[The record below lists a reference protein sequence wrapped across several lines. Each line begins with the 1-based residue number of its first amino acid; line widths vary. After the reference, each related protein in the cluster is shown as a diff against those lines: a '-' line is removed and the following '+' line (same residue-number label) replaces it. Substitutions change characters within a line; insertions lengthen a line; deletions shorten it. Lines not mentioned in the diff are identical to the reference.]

1 MMAKKGRKASTKQFS
16 SHIDP
21 RKEEEL
27 KWIKTEV
34 ENNVRRIVMLIKSS
48 VNQSNRDS
56 NQRRKTEL
64 IQLVED
70 FHKKYHSLY
79 SLYDNLKGEVRE
91 KCSAKNDRHG
101 VDSSSSSSSSS
112 SVSSSDSESYF
123 SPEEA
128 AAGGGGGGGRS
139 GGSSGSESSNKR
151 IRKPHRSREEK
162 PPNIAVETP
171 DSEDVIL
178 KDTLTSTTE
187 VNVDGLDSTLGSS
200 SFDDRVP
207 RPEELFIK
215 DLSVQSDENESKLMK
230 ECSNLK
236 EKLVEKEELL
246 LCVTKEYEDRVA
258 SLKLELENS
267 RAKMRE
273 FEEKME
279 RKLEKLR
286 ACEERKGME
295 DQIESLNLQKAAL
308 EERLECRSNELKQLE
323 SANSSLQAKIK
334 EMETKDK
341 EKEDE
346 ISALLQKNHENR
358 KDERSHQVNGMTE
371 KINSLQQEILSMSN
385 QKLELETLL
394 EEKCREIS
402 ECHSEVES
410 MKQKISLYNHQKS
423 SFNDRSSRSIEKEE
437 GEEEEDLR
445 SRIAQQEH
453 TIKKL
458 KNQHIEMKEKF
469 EEANTNF
476 QNAERKI
483 DEMLEELRKKY
494 EDSLRILSRRI
505 RVAEQLHTE
514 NKEWYLKTRETY
526 ERENKE
532 LKELATTHNNGV
544 KRIQEMSVVA
554 NEALASLDAVSLQFE
569 KCTSNFVSR
578 ISSVSCELN
587 FAKDWVSRKQ
597 KAMAHVK
604 GDVDCLV
611 SQLGVKE
618 REIMVYREKVWKS
631 ENKVR
636 ELEKIVKE
644 SEDAMCDLKEEKR
657 EAIRQLCVW
666 IDYHRSRCDYYKKM
680 LAEVGCFIKTP

>member
-1 MMAKKGRKASTKQFS
+1 MMAKKGRQASTKQFS

-91 KCSAKNDRHG
+91 KCSAKNDKHG
-101 VDSSSSSSSSS
+101 VDSSSSS

-128 AAGGGGGGGRS
+128 AASGGGRGGRS

-151 IRKPHRSREEK
+151 IRNPRRSREEN
-162 PPNIAVETP
+162 PPNIVVETP

-230 ECSNLK
+230 ECSSLK

-267 RAKMRE
+267 HAKM
-273 FEEKME
+273 
-279 RKLEKLR
+279 R

-295 DQIESLNLQKAAL
+295 DQIESLNMQKAAL

-334 EMETKDK
+334 EMETKNK

-346 ISALLQKNHENR
+346 ISALLRKNHENG
-358 KDERSHQVNGMTE
+358 KDEISHQVNGLTE
-371 KINSLQQEILSMSN
+371 KINSLQQEILSLSN
-385 QKLELETLL
+385 QKLEFETLL
-394 EEKCREIS
+394 EEKCREVS
-402 ECHSEVES
+402 ECHSEIES
-410 MKQKISLYNHQKS
+410 MKEKISLYNHQKR

-437 GEEEEDLR
+437 GEEEELR

-453 TIKKL
+453 TINKL
-458 KNQHIEMKEKF
+458 KNQHIEMQEKF

-532 LKELATTHNNGV
+532 LKELATTHNSGV

-569 KCTSNFVSR
+569 KCTSNFVNR

-611 SQLGVKE
+611 SQLDEKE
-618 REIMVYREKVWKS
+618 REILVYREKVWKS